1 MANEQNLRP
10 GEYKFSQ
17 EDVMKSHESRER
29 NKEKKKRMR
38 ECLETL
44 MYEMEYTDKKTGEKK
59 TGMEIMCA
67 QLVKQGIFEGD
78 KKAMEMIRDTLGEKP
93 TENVRVQAD
102 VDVEKSSKRLT
113 DIIGGI
119 KKDGT

>member
-1 MANEQNLRP
+1 MANEQNLIP
-10 GEYKFSQ
+10 GGHVLTAE
-17 EDVMKSHESRER
+17 ELSRGGKNSAEAR
-29 NKEKKKRMR
+29 KEKKRMR

>member
-102 VDVEKSSKRLT
+102 VDVEKSNKRLT